1 MMKNY
6 RSEGCVAIH
15 RFSIRKDSEHGICIA
30 VRLPIPPYLQIR
42 KGRTPVNPLRGGNQY
57 A

>member
-1 MMKNY
+1 MKNY
-6 RSEGCVAIH
+6 RSENREAI
-15 RFSIRKDSEHGICIA
+15 RGFSIRMDSEHGICIV

-42 KGRTPVNPLRGGNQY
+42 KGRTPVTPLKGVECH

>member
-1 MMKNY
+1 MKNY
-6 RSEGCVAIH
+6 RSENREAIH

-30 VRLPIPPYLQIR
+30 VRLPIPPYLPIR
-42 KGRTPVNPLRGGNQY
+42 KGRAPVTPLKGGDHY